1 MNKRN
6 VNRTYVQSYVF
17 HTNRM
22 FLPGQFSLLQCSFAP
37 AGETQASVNWD
48 QHNTDQTLILEKSYK
63 LNMHFQVHR
72 ASALA
77 CRPEPQTINQI
88 QSFWRVWSTCAAH
101 IFVEV
106 LILILQKNVLAVR
119 ILCVYATIVSGF
131 YDSVSQILTSHKC
144 PSCERVYHPDRTW

>member
-101 IFVEV
+101 IFVEA
-106 LILILQKNVLAVR
+106 LKCFSSEDSLR
-119 ILCVYATIVSGF
+119 LCNTNVSGF